1 MVLYQ
6 RSLHV
11 DACGSRIKIFS
22 RCRWLFGEAKLQYYV
37 TNLAAKDAMFPIKT
51 LLWIWL
57 IPVRSPAERNFV
69 ELNLLKAMEYTFQ
82 LKFLAA
88 VVILANSISLPDI
101 ILLLFV
107 IAVVTAYLPT

>member
-1 MVLYQ
+1 M
-6 RSLHV
+6 HV
-11 DACGSRIKIFS
+11 GAALKFFHAVADCLVRQNS
-22 RCRWLFGEAKLQYYV
+22 
-37 TNLAAKDAMFPIKT
+37 AAKDAMFPIKT